1 VTDLRR
7 LGTRTAVVAS
17 SLVALAAS
25 APSLGHDFVYDDAH
39 IVGDREVVREGRIG
53 ELLTATY
60 WPEDRG
66 GSLWRPGALAA
77 FRAQWAL
84 GAGSPAVFH
93 AVNVL
98 LYVGVAALLALLAA
112 WLFGGWVG
120 LSAGVLFAA
129 HPVHVEATANV
140 VGQAELLPALC
151 YLAVLLLAWRS
162 VASDEA
168 RRIPILLGAALL
180 TLVGVSVK
188 EHMVT
193 LPGSLAILWWLA
205 AVRSDTPFRVVARRE
220 LPVLMAVLL
229 PLGIYVAGR
238 ALLLGDTTDAGGVA
252 GGLDPDSPLQRL
264 GVMLPVSLH
273 WLRLLFWPV
282 ELSADY
288 GPAHLFP
295 RPGFGAL
302 HAAALGVWLV
312 LAGVTWRFRLRVP
325 PVAVGAALF
334 LVTISIVSNVVV
346 PLEVLLAERLLFL
359 PSAGWAIAV
368 GGLAVHAATAW
379 PGSRT
384 FVAAGVAAASLLLLG
399 RSLERVPT
407 WSDNERFFEQMAED
421 APRSYRNFALAGERA
436 LEGGDSARAEQAFLE
451 ALELNPFNAP
461 LAERLGLMRLQGG
474 RPEAA
479 IPLFIHALE
488 QAPARQASLLGLALS
503 LTRAGRGEEALRWLD
518 WLEELHETGLET
530 TVARIEALRGA
541 SRYREAVDS
550 AREALRD
557 HPRAW
562 HLHLL
567 AAESAARGGLCDAAL
582 EHVAQG
588 RPVAPDPRRGDF
600 DRIVDAITADDVLC
614 PDP

>member
-1 VTDLRR
+1 MTDLRR
-7 LGTRTAVVAS
+7 LGARAAVLAS
-17 SLVALAAS
+17 SLVALVAS
-25 APSLGHDFVYDDAH
+25 APSLGHDFVYDDVP
-39 IVGDREVVREGRIG
+39 IVGDREVVHEGRIG
-53 ELLTATY
+53 ELVTATY

-66 GSLWRPGALAA
+66 SSLWRPGALVA

-84 GAGSPAVFH
+84 GNGSPLVFH

-98 LYVGVAALLALLAA
+98 LYAGVAALLALLAT

-120 LSAGVLFAA
+120 LAAGVLFAA

-151 YLAVLLLAWRS
+151 YLGVLLLAWRS

-168 RRIPILLGAALL
+168 RRIPILLGATLL

-193 LPGSLAILWWLA
+193 LPGSLAVLWWLA

-220 LPVLMAVLL
+220 LPVLLAVLL
-229 PLGIYVAGR
+229 PLGLYVAGR
-238 ALLLGDTTDAGGVA
+238 AFLLGDTTDAGGVA
-252 GGLDPDSPLQRL
+252 GGLDPDSALQRL

-288 GPAHLFP
+288 GPAHLVP
-295 RPGFGAL
+295 RPEFGVL

-312 LAGVTWRFRLRVP
+312 LAGVIWRFRLRVP
-325 PVAVGAALF
+325 SVAVGAALF

-359 PSAGWAIAV
+359 PSAGWAIVV
-368 GGLAVHAATAW
+368 GGLAVHAATVW
-379 PGSRT
+379 PRSRT
-384 FVAAGVAAASLLLLG
+384 FVAIGVAGASLLLLG
-399 RSLERVPT
+399 RSLERIPT

-421 APRSYRNFALAGERA
+421 APRSYRNFALAGARA
-436 LEGGDSARAEQAFLE
+436 LARGDSSRAEQAFLK
-451 ALELNPFNAP
+451 ALELNPFSAP
-461 LAERLGLMRLQGG
+461 LAERLGFMRLHGD

-479 IPLFIHALE
+479 IPFFIHALE
-488 QAPARQASLLGLALS
+488 QDPKRQASLLGLALS
-503 LTRAGRGEEALRWLD
+503 LTEAGRGEEALRWLD
-518 WLEELHETGLET
+518 WLEEFHDTGLET
-530 TVARIEALRGA
+530 TVARIEALQVA
-541 SRYREAVDS
+541 SRHREAVNS
-550 AREALRD
+550 AREALHD

-567 AAESAARGGLCDAAL
+567 AAESAVRGGLCDAAV
-582 EHVAQG
+582 EHVEEG
-588 RPVAPDPRRGDF
+588 RSVAPESRRGDF
-600 DRIVDAITADDVLC
+600 DRIVEAMRAGDGPC
-614 PDP
+614 PNP